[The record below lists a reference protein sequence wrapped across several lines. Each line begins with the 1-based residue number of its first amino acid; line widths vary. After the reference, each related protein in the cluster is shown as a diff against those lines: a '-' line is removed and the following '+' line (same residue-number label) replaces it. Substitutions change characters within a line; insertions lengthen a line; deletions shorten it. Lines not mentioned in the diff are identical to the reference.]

1 MIQCKCFDCI
11 YNEPTKE
18 ICANADITIIPLVLK
33 DESKEFKLGYA
44 CELGMKDF
52 FGSEEIHYT

>member
-1 MIQCKCFDCI
+1 MIHCKCSECI

-18 ICANADITIIPLVLK
+18 MCINADITIIPLVLN
-33 DESKEFKLGYA
+33 DESKQFKLGYA
-44 CELGMKDF
+44 CSEGMKDF